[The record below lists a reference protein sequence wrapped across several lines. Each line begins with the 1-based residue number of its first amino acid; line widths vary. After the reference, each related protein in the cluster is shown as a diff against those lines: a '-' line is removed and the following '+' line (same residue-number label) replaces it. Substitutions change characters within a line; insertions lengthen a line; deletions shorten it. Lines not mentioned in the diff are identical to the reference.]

1 MVKKRKIIN
10 KQQLCAS
17 LPQVTDNY
25 EPWYVNRDMSL
36 GQFNVQTSAMEQM
49 AQDFNNWHLCNNYYQ
64 STIDMDIYSRLE
76 GDVTTLM
83 PLAIP
88 KQPEDNWFNALADT
102 PAVASPLEMLAWL
115 HVPNSTSLGK
125 RTFHL
130 ETGPNIPKYGL
141 TEYKALT
148 GLGEPEDGPMELSRS
163 NEQDNPEDREAK
175 KAWIQTVIGTEI
187 HRHMTV
193 QVPDSP
199 PTVYKAWDEHDD
211 SPVEYW
217 QPEDVYHEDYWS
229 YGPGSIPDDAPDPLF
244 MGNDS
249 YSEGDTSEVYYTYG
263 NELTNHFS
271 YLPCYTYD
279 CDS

>member
-1 MVKKRKIIN
+1 MR
-10 KQQLCAS
+10 LLGGYLAS
-17 LPQVTDNY
+17 FMSQGPSKMDQVFL
-25 EPWYVNRDMSL
+25 VA
-36 GQFNVQTSAMEQM
+36 FTSSPCRGIT
-49 AQDFNNWHLCNNYYQ
+49 F
-64 STIDMDIYSRLE
+64 
-76 GDVTTLM
+76 VTTLM

-88 KQPEDNWFNALADT
+88 EQPKDNWFNALADT

-199 PTVYKAWDEHDD
+199 PTVYKA
-211 SPVEYW
+211 
-217 QPEDVYHEDYWS
+217 
-229 YGPGSIPDDAPDPLF
+229 
-244 MGNDS
+244 
-249 YSEGDTSEVYYTYG
+249 
-263 NELTNHFS
+263 
-271 YLPCYTYD
+271 
-279 CDS
+279 